1 MQGYNNPNGTDGT
14 EQYLPQV
21 GASYNTPRQI
31 QMTLRLSF

>member
-1 MQGYNNPNGTDGT
+1 MQGFNNPSGTDGT

-21 GASYNTPRQI
+21 SGSANTPRQI